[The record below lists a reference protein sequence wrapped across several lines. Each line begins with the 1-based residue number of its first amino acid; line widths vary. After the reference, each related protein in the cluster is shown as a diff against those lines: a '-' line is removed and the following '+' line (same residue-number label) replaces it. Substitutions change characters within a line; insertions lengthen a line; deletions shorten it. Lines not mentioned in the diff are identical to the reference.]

1 MTAAHLQQHLWKP
14 WEYRLSLIFIH
25 ALNGSL
31 RKCSRSWFR
40 CRYGTFALAVVL
52 MNGSFD
58 DYWIHEWYDFVQF
71 LLKAIKHLKSYLR
84 PSSSKAWA
92 LRSNRQTTIRH
103 QATCCP
109 RIACFTISRKED
121 YVIITRKIFSV
132 LSSVFHASSSH
143 SRSADGRTICPC
155 CGIGSTGDIMPTA
168 RLSWFC
174 PKGAQERSLGTVFT
188 QGLGMVRMGFSGW
201 DG

>member
-1 MTAAHLQQHLWKP
+1 M
-14 WEYRLSLIFIH
+14 H

-40 CRYGTFALAVVL
+40 CRYGTFALVVVL

-58 DYWIHEWYDFVQF
+58 DYGIHEWYDFVQF

-92 LRSNRQTTIRH
+92 LRSNHQTTIRH
-103 QATCCP
+103 QAACYP

-155 CGIGSTGDIMPTA
+155 CGIGSIGNITPTA
-168 RLSWFC
+168 SLKLGLPEGCPGTEFGDGVYSGVGNGTNGVFRLRW
-174 PKGAQERSLGTVFT
+174 V
-188 QGLGMVRMGFSGW
+188 
-201 DG
+201 D